1 MPSPFVSAIYRFVPA
16 IESLR
21 TYSLGHFKRDMFAGL
36 TVAAVAVPQAMA
48 YASIFGMPV
57 EMGLYTAIIMTTV
70 GALLDSSKQ
79 LINGPTNAIS
89 IAMFSALSVVPEAQ
103 RVSAAIMM
111 ALLIGLIQTAIA
123 LLRFGDL
130 SRFISHAVIVGF
142 TLGASV
148 LLFLD
153 QLKNVFQLKGK
164 AEKTDLFL
172 VRFWSD
178 MTEGGTIHWPTFGIA
193 ILTLLAAIGFRYIN
207 RRYRLGLPELLL
219 SIAVAS
225 FGLFM
230 LDPFNLMPDP
240 KRPEMVQSKTYQVH
254 LQPKVDAKLPEFQV
268 PNINL
273 DLARTL
279 STSAAAIAFLGL
291 LEAMAMAKSIASKTG
306 QKLDMNQQCLSEGV
320 ANIAGSFFRCFPGS
334 GSLTRSYI
342 NHSSGAATQWSGVIS
357 AAGVAAT
364 ILVLAPFAQYI
375 PKAALAAVLILTAAR
390 MNDLKTLGYYLKATK
405 FDRWILIATA
415 LSAILL
421 PIEWCILIGVFLS
434 FAFYIPR
441 AAQIKMNELTVTSD
455 RVIRE
460 VVSSDIRCAY
470 LRVFN
475 FEGEMFFGCAPEL
488 ERQLDSICEEAPM
501 SLKVVVLRLKRV
513 NNPDAVCMD
522 VLERFIKKMHERKVV
537 VMISGIREAMAQT
550 IKNVGIAQLV
560 GQENVFREESEIWAS
575 TVTAMKKGYSLLGES
590 HCDHCPNRAIAR
602 EQRMDWSYM
611 I

>member
-1 MPSPFVSAIYRFVPA
+1 MPSPLASAIYRLVPA
-16 IESLR
+16 IDSLR

-89 IAMFSALSVVPEAQ
+89 IAMFSALSVVPEPQ
-103 RVSAAIMM
+103 RVSAAILM
-111 ALLIGLIQTAIA
+111 ALLVGLIQTAIA

-153 QLKNVFQLKGK
+153 QLKNVFQFKGK

-178 MTEGGTIHWPTFGIA
+178 MTQGGAIHWATVGVA
-193 ILTLLAAIGFRYIN
+193 ILTIAAAIAFKQLNKRF
-207 RRYRLGLPELLL
+207 RLGLPELLL
-219 SIAVAS
+219 AIVLSAMVVVGFDPNKLSGIA
-225 FGLFM
+225 
-230 LDPFNLMPDP
+230 
-240 KRPEMVQSKTYQVH
+240 
-254 LQPKVDAKLPEFQV
+254 LQPNVPRMLPAFEVPTIDWKL
-268 PNINL
+268 
-273 DLARTL
+273 ASSL
-279 STSAAAIAFLGL
+279 SNSAAAIAFLGL
-291 LEAMAMAKSIASKTG
+291 LEAMAMSKSIASKTG
-306 QKLDMNQQCLSEGV
+306 QKLDMNQQCLSEGL

-357 AAGVAAT
+357 ALGVSAT

-390 MNDLKTLGYYLKATK
+390 MNEIKTLVYYLKATK

-415 LSAILL
+415 LSSIL
-421 PIEWCILIGVFLS
+421 ISVEFCILIGVFLS

-460 VVSSDIRCAY
+460 VVSSDIPCSY

-488 ERQLDSICEEAPM
+488 ERQLDSIRDEAPET
-501 SLKVVVLRLKRV
+501 LKVVVLRLKRV

-522 VLERFIKKMHERKVV
+522 VLQRFIEKMHERKVV
-537 VMISGIREAMAQT
+537 IMISGIKEAMAQ
-550 IKNVGIAQLV
+550 ILKNVGISQLV

-575 TVTAMKKGYSLLGES
+575 TVTAMKKGYSLLGNN
-590 HCDHCPNRAIAR
+590 HCEHCPNRAIAR
-602 EQRMDWSYM
+602 EQRTDWSYM

>member
-1 MPSPFVSAIYRFVPA
+1 MPSPFTSALYRYIPA
-16 IESLR
+16 IDSLR
-21 TYSLGHFKRDMFAGL
+21 SYSLGHFKRDMFAGL

-57 EMGLYTAIIMTTV
+57 EMGLYTAIIMTAV

-89 IAMFSALSVVPEAQ
+89 IAMFSALAIVPENQ

-111 ALLIGLIQTAIA
+111 AFFIGLIQTAIA

-130 SRFISHAVIVGF
+130 SRFISHSVIVGF

-153 QLKNVFQLKGK
+153 QLKNVFQFKGT
-164 AEKTDLFL
+164 ADKTDHFL

-178 MTEGGTIHWPTFGIA
+178 MTNGGSVHWSTVGIA
-193 ILTLLAAIGFRYIN
+193 VMTIVSAVAIRQLN
-207 RRYRLGLPELLL
+207 KRYRLGLPELLL
-219 SIAVAS
+219 AIALSSVV
-225 FGLFM
+225 LVVM
-230 LDPFNLMPDP
+230 DPN
-240 KRPEMVQSKTYQVH
+240 KQSGVL
-254 LQPKVDAKLPEFQV
+254 LQPPVPRTLPTFES
-268 PNINL
+268 PPI
-273 DLARTL
+273 DWGLARNL
-279 STSAAAIAFLGL
+279 SSSAAAIAFLGL

-306 QKLDMNQQCLSEGV
+306 QKLDMNQQCLSEGL
-320 ANIAGSFFRCFPGS
+320 ANMAGSFFRCFPGS

-342 NHSSGAATQWSGVIS
+342 NHTSGAATQWSGVIS
-357 AAGVAAT
+357 ALGVAAT

-375 PKAALAAVLILTAAR
+375 PKAALAGVLILTAAR

-415 LSAILL
+415 LSSIL
-421 PIEWCILIGVFLS
+421 ISVEFCILIGVFLS
-434 FAFYIPR
+434 FAFYVPR
-441 AAQIKMNELTVTSD
+441 AAHIKMNELTVTSD

-460 VVSSDIRCAY
+460 VVSSDIRCSY
-470 LRVFN
+470 IRVFN

-488 ERQLDSICEEAPM
+488 ERQLDTIREDSPD
-501 SLKVVVLRLKRV
+501 SLKVIVLRLKRV

-522 VLERFIKKMHERKVV
+522 VLQRFVEKMLERHVV
-537 VMISGIREAMAQT
+537 IMISGIKEAMAHT
-550 IKNVGIAQLV
+550 LSNVGITQLV

-590 HCDHCPNRAIAR
+590 HCQHCPNRAIAR
-602 EQRMDWSYM
+602 EQRSDWSYM

>member
-1 MPSPFVSAIYRFVPA
+1 MPSPLAIAIYRYIPA
-16 IESLR
+16 IDSLR
-21 TYSLGHFKRDMFAGL
+21 TYSLGHFKRDTFAGL

-57 EMGLYTAIIMTTV
+57 EMGLYTAIIMTAV

-89 IAMFSALSVVPEAQ
+89 IAMFSALLIVPEEQ
-103 RVSAAIMM
+103 RISAAIMM
-111 ALLIGLIQTAIA
+111 AFLIGLIQTAIA
-123 LLRFGDL
+123 LFRFGDL
-130 SRFISHAVIVGF
+130 SRFISHSVIVGF
-142 TLGASV
+142 TLGASA

-164 AEKTDLFL
+164 AEKTDPFL

-178 MTEGGTIHWPTFGIA
+178 VTDGGSVHLPTFGIA
-193 ILTLLAAIGFRYIN
+193 ILTIAAAIAIRQLNKRFK
-207 RRYRLGLPELLL
+207 LGLPELLL
-219 SIAVAS
+219 AIAISALVLVVFDS
-225 FGLFM
+225 
-230 LDPFNLMPDP
+230 N
-240 KRPEMVQSKTYQVH
+240 KQSGVL
-254 LQPKVDAKLPEFQV
+254 LQPAIPRTLPSFEV
-268 PNINL
+268 PNF
-273 DLARTL
+273 DWGLARNL
-279 STSAAAIAFLGL
+279 SSSAAAIAFLGL

-306 QKLDMNQQCLSEGV
+306 QKLDMNQQCLSEGL

-342 NHSSGAATQWSGVIS
+342 NHTSGAATQWSGVIS
-357 AAGVAAT
+357 ALGVAAT

-375 PKAALAAVLILTAAR
+375 PKAALAGVLILTAAR
-390 MNDLKTLGYYLKATK
+390 MNDLKTLGYYLRATK

-415 LSAILL
+415 LSSIL
-421 PIEWCILIGVFLS
+421 ISVEFCILIGVFLS
-434 FAFYIPR
+434 FAFYVPR

-460 VVSSDIRCAY
+460 VVSSDIRCSY
-470 LRVFN
+470 IRVFN

-488 ERQLDSICEEAPM
+488 EKQLDSVVEESPE

-522 VLERFIKKMHERKVV
+522 VLQRFIEKMYKRNVV
-537 VMISGIREAMAQT
+537 IMLSGIKESMAQT
-550 IKNVGIAQLV
+550 LKNVGITQLV
-560 GQENVFREESEIWAS
+560 GQENIFREETEIWAS
-575 TVTAMKKGYSLLGES
+575 TVTAMKKGYSLLGSS
-590 HCDHCPNRAIAR
+590 HCQHCPNQSIAR
-602 EQRMDWSYM
+602 EERTDWSYM

>member
-1 MPSPFVSAIYRFVPA
+1 MPSPLASAIYRLVPA
-16 IESLR
+16 IDSLR
-21 TYSLGHFKRDMFAGL
+21 TYSFGYFKRDMFAGL

-70 GALLDSSKQ
+70 GALFDSSKQ

-89 IAMFSALSVVPEAQ
+89 IAMFSALSVVPEPQ

-153 QLKNVFQLKGK
+153 QLKNVFQFKGK

-178 MTEGGTIHWPTFGIA
+178 MTQGGAIHWATVGVA
-193 ILTLLAAIGFRYIN
+193 ILTIVAAVAFKQLN
-207 RRYRLGLPELLL
+207 KWFRLGLPELLL
-219 SIAVAS
+219 AIALSAMVVV
-225 FGLFM
+225 G
-230 LDPFNLMPDP
+230 LDPNKL
-240 KRPEMVQSKTYQVH
+240 SGIA
-254 LQPKVDAKLPEFQV
+254 LQPTVPRLLPAFEV
-268 PNINL
+268 PTI
-273 DLARTL
+273 DWRLASSL
-279 STSAAAIAFLGL
+279 SNSAAAIAFLGL

-306 QKLDMNQQCLSEGV
+306 QKLDMNQQCLSEGL

-357 AAGVAAT
+357 ALGVSAT
-364 ILVLAPFAQYI
+364 ILVLAPFAQFI

-390 MNDLKTLGYYLKATK
+390 MNELKTLVYYLKATK

-415 LSAILL
+415 LSSIL
-421 PIEWCILIGVFLS
+421 ISVEFCILIGVFLS
-434 FAFYIPR
+434 FAFYVPR

-460 VVSSDIRCAY
+460 VVSSDIPCSY

-488 ERQLDSICEEAPM
+488 QLQLDSIRENAPET
-501 SLKVVVLRLKRV
+501 LKVIVLRLKRV

-522 VLERFIKKMHERKVV
+522 VLQRFIEKMHERKVV
-537 VMISGIREAMAQT
+537 VMISGIKEAMAQT
-550 IKNVGIAQLV
+550 LKNVGISQLV

-575 TVTAMKKGYSLLGES
+575 TVTAMKKGYSLLGNN
-590 HCDHCPNRAIAR
+590 HCEHCPNRAIAR
-602 EQRMDWSYM
+602 EQRTDWSYM

>member
-1 MPSPFVSAIYRFVPA
+1 MPSPLAIAIYRYIPA
-16 IESLR
+16 IDSLR
-21 TYSLGHFKRDMFAGL
+21 TYSLGHFKRDTFAGL

-57 EMGLYTAIIMTTV
+57 EMGLYTAIIMTAV

-89 IAMFSALSVVPEAQ
+89 IAMFSALLIVPEEQ
-103 RVSAAIMM
+103 RISAAIMM
-111 ALLIGLIQTAIA
+111 AFLIGLIQTAIA
-123 LLRFGDL
+123 LFRFGDL
-130 SRFISHAVIVGF
+130 SRFISHSVIVGF
-142 TLGASV
+142 TLGASA

-164 AEKTDLFL
+164 AEKTDPFL

-178 MTEGGTIHWPTFGIA
+178 VTDGGSVHLQTFGIA
-193 ILTLLAAIGFRYIN
+193 ILTIAAAIAIRQLNKRFK
-207 RRYRLGLPELLL
+207 LGLPELLL
-219 SIAVAS
+219 AIAISALVLVVFDS
-225 FGLFM
+225 
-230 LDPFNLMPDP
+230 N
-240 KRPEMVQSKTYQVH
+240 KQSGVL
-254 LQPKVDAKLPEFQV
+254 LQPAIPRTLPSFEV
-268 PNINL
+268 PNF
-273 DLARTL
+273 DWGLARNL
-279 STSAAAIAFLGL
+279 SSSAAAIAFLGL

-306 QKLDMNQQCLSEGV
+306 QKLDMNQQCLSEGL

-342 NHSSGAATQWSGVIS
+342 NHTAGAATQWSGVIS
-357 AAGVAAT
+357 ALGVAAT

-375 PKAALAAVLILTAAR
+375 PKAALAGVLILTAAR
-390 MNDLKTLGYYLKATK
+390 MNDLKTLGYYLRATK

-415 LSAILL
+415 LSSIL
-421 PIEWCILIGVFLS
+421 ISVEFCILIGVFLS
-434 FAFYIPR
+434 FAFYVPR

-460 VVSSDIRCAY
+460 VVSSDIRCSY
-470 LRVFN
+470 IRVFN

-488 ERQLDSICEEAPM
+488 EKQLDSVVEESPE

-522 VLERFIKKMHERKVV
+522 VLQRFIEKMYKRNVV
-537 VMISGIREAMAQT
+537 IMLSGIKESMAQT
-550 IKNVGIAQLV
+550 LKNVGITQLV
-560 GQENVFREESEIWAS
+560 GQENIFREETEIWAS
-575 TVTAMKKGYSLLGES
+575 TVTAMKKGYSLLGSS
-590 HCDHCPNRAIAR
+590 HCQHCPNQSIAR
-602 EQRMDWSYM
+602 EERTDWSYM

>member
-1 MPSPFVSAIYRFVPA
+1 MPSSFASAIYRFVPA
-16 IESLR
+16 IDSLR
-21 TYSLGHFKRDMFAGL
+21 TYSLEHFKRDTFAGL

-48 YASIFGMPV
+48 YALIFDMPV
-57 EMGLYTAIIMTTV
+57 EMGLYTAIIMTAV

-89 IAMFSALSVVPEAQ
+89 IAMLSALSVVPEAE

-111 ALLIGLIQTAIA
+111 AFLIGVIQTAIA

-130 SRFISHAVIVGF
+130 SRFISHSVIVGF

-153 QLKNVFQLKGK
+153 QLKNVFQFKGQ
-164 AEKTDLFL
+164 AEKTQPFL

-178 MTEGGTIHWPTFGIA
+178 MTEGGPIHWPTVGVA

-207 RRYRLGLPELLL
+207 KRYRLGLPELLL
-219 SIAVAS
+219 AIALSS
-225 FGLFM
+225 FVFFL
-230 LDPFNLMPDP
+230 LDPTNKMPVPQNKNL
-240 KRPEMVQSKTYQVH
+240 VVSTTHGVY
-254 LQPKVDAKLPEFQV
+254 LQPKVEAKLPKFAI
-268 PNINL
+268 PSI
-273 DLARTL
+273 DWGLASSL
-279 STSAAAIAFLGL
+279 SHSAAAIAFLGL

-357 AAGVAAT
+357 ALGVAAT

-390 MNDLKTLGYYLKATK
+390 MNDLKTLAYYLKATK

-415 LSAILL
+415 LSSIL
-421 PIEWCILIGVFLS
+421 ISVEFCILIGVFLS
-434 FAFYIPR
+434 FAFYVPR

-460 VVSSDIRCAY
+460 VVSSDIRCSY

-488 ERQLDSICEEAPM
+488 ERQLDSIREEAPET
-501 SLKVVVLRLKRV
+501 LKVVVLRLKRV

-522 VLERFIKKMHERKVV
+522 VLQRFVENMHGRKVV
-537 VMISGIREAMAQT
+537 VMISGIRQAMAQT
-550 IKNVGIAQLV
+550 LKNVGITQLV

-575 TVTAMKKGYSLLGES
+575 TVTAMKKGYSLLGDS
-590 HCDHCPNRAIAR
+590 HCEHCPNRAIAR
-602 EQRMDWSYM
+602 EQRTDWSYM

>member
-1 MPSPFVSAIYRFVPA
+1 
-16 IESLR
+16 
-21 TYSLGHFKRDMFAGL
+21 MFAGL

-57 EMGLYTAIIMTTV
+57 EMGLYTAIIMTAV

-89 IAMFSALSVVPEAQ
+89 IAMLSALSIVPESQ

-111 ALLIGLIQTAIA
+111 AFFIGLIQTTIA

-130 SRFISHAVIVGF
+130 SRFVSHSVIVGF

-153 QLKNVFQLKGK
+153 QLKNVFGLKGK
-164 AEKTDLFL
+164 GDAHDHFL

-178 MTEGGTIHWPTFGIA
+178 MTEGGRVNWATVGVAVLTIVA
-193 ILTLLAAIGFRYIN
+193 SIGFRFLNN
-207 RRYRLGLPELLL
+207 RYKLGLPELLL
-219 SIAVAS
+219 AVALS
-225 FGLFM
+225 ASVLFA
-230 LDPFNLMPDP
+230 LDPTKGSGVKLQLAIPRSLPSFAF
-240 KRPEMVQSKTYQVH
+240 PEIH
-254 LQPKVDAKLPEFQV
+254 WE
-268 PNINL
+268 
-273 DLARTL
+273 LARNL
-279 STSAAAIAFLGL
+279 SSSAAAIAFVGL
-291 LEAMAMAKSIASKTG
+291 LEAVAMAKSIASKTG
-306 QKLDMNQQCLSEGV
+306 QKLDMNQQCLSEGL
-320 ANIAGSFFRCFPGS
+320 ANMAGSFFRCFPGS

-342 NHSSGAATQWSGVIS
+342 NHTSGAATQWSGVIS
-357 AAGVAAT
+357 ALGVAAT

-375 PKAALAAVLILTAAR
+375 PKAALAGVLILTAAR
-390 MNDLKTLGYYLKATK
+390 MNDLKTLGYYLRATK

-415 LSAILL
+415 MSSIL
-421 PIEWCILIGVFLS
+421 ISVEFCILIGVFLS
-434 FAFYIPR
+434 FAFYVPR

-460 VVSSDIRCAY
+460 VVSSDIRCSY
-470 LRVFN
+470 IRVFN

-488 ERQLDSICEEAPM
+488 ERQLDSICEEAPE
-501 SLKVVVLRLKRV
+501 SLKVVILRLKRV

-522 VLERFIKKMHERKVV
+522 VLQRFVEKMHGRSVV
-537 VMISGIREAMAQT
+537 IMLSGIRETMAQT
-550 IKNVGIAQLV
+550 LKNVGITQLV
-560 GQENVFREESEIWAS
+560 GQENIFREESEIWAS

-590 HCDHCPNRAIAR
+590 HCQHCPNRAIAR
-602 EQRMDWSYM
+602 EQRSDWSYM